1 MTALVARVTSPAGDP
16 AWLAQDYDIVKRLL
30 ADPRLGRSHPE
41 PEKASRYTDAAV
53 LGTPQGSPDIEKAQH
68 TAMRRMLTPAFSA
81 RRMAMLR
88 TRVQAIVD
96 ELLDDMEAAGAPA
109 DLHEM
114 LAFPL
119 PALVICELLGVPYED
134 REDFRHWSDGASD
147 MTDRE
152 RSAEA
157 DRQLNA
163 YMKGLLDRKREEPQ
177 EDVLSDMLAAQKQLP
192 PGVLSDERVIQLG
205 AGLLFAG
212 HETTVSAIDRGVLLM
227 LINPDQRA
235 ALQADPGL
243 VSSAVEEILR
253 LPNPVKGPPGRIP
266 RYATDD
272 IEIDDVTIPS
282 GDLVILDIES
292 ANLEE
297 SVFTQAVDF
306 DITRKNNAHVA
317 FGHGPHFCIGA
328 PLARTELQSVFSTLF
343 HRFPDLRLA
352 VPFQEL
358 RPRDHLL
365 TGGLMELPVAW

>member
-16 AWLAQDYDIVKRLL
+16 AWLAQDYDTVKRLL
-30 ADPRLGRSHPE
+30 SDPRLGRSHPE

-53 LGTPQGSPDIEKAQH
+53 LGTPQGSPDVEKAQH

-88 TRVQAIVD
+88 TRVQTIVD
-96 ELLDDMEAAGAPA
+96 ELLDAMEASGAPA

-134 REDFRHWSDGASD
+134 RDDFRHWSDGASD
-147 MTDRE
+147 MTDQV

-157 DRQLNA
+157 DAKLNA
-163 YMKGLLDRKREEPQ
+163 YMKGLLDRKREEPR
-177 EDVLSDMLAAQKQLP
+177 EDVLSDILAAQKHLP
-192 PGVLSDERVIQLG
+192 PDVLSDERVIQMG

-212 HETTVSAIDRGVLLM
+212 HETTVAAIDRGVVLM
-227 LINPDQRA
+227 LINPEQRA
-235 ALQADPGL
+235 ALQADPSL
-243 VSSAVEEILR
+243 LSSAVEEILR
-253 LPNPVKGPPGRIP
+253 LPNPVQGPPGRIP

-272 IEIDDVTIPS
+272 IEVDDVTIPS
-282 GDLVILDIES
+282 GDLVILDIEH

-297 SVFTQAVDF
+297 SVFTRAVDF

-343 HRFPDLRLA
+343 GRFPELRLA
-352 VPFQEL
+352 VPFEEL
-358 RPRDHLL
+358 RARDNLL
-365 TGGLMELPVAW
+365 TGGLRELPVTW

>member
-1 MTALVARVTSPAGDP
+1 MTALVTRVNSPAGDP
-16 AWLAQDYDIVKRLL
+16 AWLAQGYDVVKKLL
-30 ADPRLGRSHPE
+30 GDPRLGRSHPE

-53 LGTPQGSPDIEKAQH
+53 LGTPQGNPEVEKAQH
-68 TAMRRMLTPAFSA
+68 AAMRRMLTPAFSA

-88 TRVQAIVD
+88 TRVQEIVD
-96 ELLDDMEAAGAPA
+96 ELLDTMEAAGPPA

-134 REDFRHWSDGASD
+134 RDDFRHWSDGAAD

-157 DRQLNA
+157 DRQLNV
-163 YMKGLLDRKREEPQ
+163 YMKGLLDRKREEPK
-177 EDVLSDMLAAQKQLP
+177 EDVLSDMLAFQKQLP
-192 PGVLSDERVIQLG
+192 PGVLSDERVIQLA

-212 HETTVSAIDRGVLLM
+212 HETTVSAIDRGVLL
-227 LINPDQRA
+227 LLVNPEQRA
-235 ALQADPGL
+235 ALQADPNL
-243 VSSAVEEILR
+243 VSSAVEEIMR
-253 LPNPVKGPPGRIP
+253 VPNPVQGPPGRIP

-272 IEIDDVTIPS
+272 IEVENVTIPR
-282 GDLVILDIES
+282 GDLVILDIEN

-297 SVFTQAVDF
+297 SVFAQASDF
-306 DITRKNNAHVA
+306 DITRRNNAHVG

-328 PLARTELQSVFSTLF
+328 PLARTELQAVFSTLF
-343 HRFPDLRLA
+343 DRFPGLRLA
-352 VPFQEL
+352 VPFEEL
-358 RPRDHLL
+358 RPRTHLL